1 MEVPQFPEHQHPLIK
16 PLAYYS
22 DSDLLALFQRQPGRS
37 RYFVTLFCRY
47 STLVYALV
55 QHLVR
60 SPKQADYLFASAWR
74 DIFYQLPHLPLPN
87 EAEQDPRSLQHWIIN
102 RAVVSLNQMEV
113 PPSPQITYS
122 LAVATP
128 PLWCYVQT
136 ALDQL
141 PGDLRL
147 LLVLSQ
153 TFHWPEAKI
162 LGYFQTAGYPLSSQE
177 LREHLRI
184 GYAQLATVLPQDIW
198 TIYGDRLAQ
207 DSGDPAPETLASS
220 LN

>member
-102 RAVVSLNQMEV
+102 RAVVCLNQMEV

-122 LAVATP
+122 LVIAHP
-128 PLWCYVQT
+128 PSGVMSRQPLINCLEICGCCWSYPKPST
-136 ALDQL
+136 
-141 PGDLRL
+141 GLRPK
-147 LLVLSQ
+147 
-153 TFHWPEAKI
+153 FWPTSKR
-162 LGYFQTAGYPLSSQE
+162 LGIPYPLRNSGS
-177 LREHLRI
+177 
-184 GYAQLATVLPQDIW
+184 T
-198 TIYGDRLAQ
+198 YG
-207 DSGDPAPETLASS
+207 
-220 LN
+220 